1 MTDHPSYPVYE
12 TKPGL
17 PTRNACAIILK
28 VAYGYPMGGYEDE
41 FVSIIEEGF
50 AITADLATP
59 GKWFVEF
66 FPWRESFISLSLSL

>member
-1 MTDHPSYPVYE
+1 MTLLIQHTM
-12 TKPGL
+12 TKRVL
-17 PTRNACAIILK
+17 STRNACAIILK

-66 FPWRESFISLSLSL
+66 ALIFILCVCIFKFDTQ